1 MSNPLPPKTSM
12 FWHDNS
18 YTHEEAVQAFES
30 DGTLKSLNTVPTTA
44 SDDMAGSPPERSMFW
59 EGETKKI
66 DPPPPSEPE
75 PLNLKTEKEPTEALP
90 AHFIPVRYAIDQLE
104 TEETQPFGLPD
115 EWKGQGPAKLNTV
128 GYTLRQLR
136 DGWLYVYD
144 AINKSLDEYEIKG
157 TQFTLY
163 KLGESESPESE
174 QRGTPEGAK
183 PFLTYEDGSV
193 LSICYSEHRWTWN
206 MFMRV
211 LNNPSNHIDRMQTV
225 VLSANENQ
233 HNIAPIDKLTQVA
246 DIEPSAVD
254 DGRFADSGIATKAD
268 EDGSTFKPVA
278 AESDLTSAIPEEES
292 GYFVAIKDYAAD
304 IQDMSLHFV
313 GAASPYRLF
322 TDQFSNQWNLM
333 QTAMQLCMFGATD
346 EIDMPASV
354 KRNSEELSF
363 YTDMAEYYD
372 SSSQLDLAEQNKSSV
387 QSGYPAKFSAGA
399 IESHQHTQSDIAKAI
414 QDKYRISAG
423 RFGKYEQWI
432 ATERWRKQ
440 LNWKQMLSEMQELS
454 EQNETM
460 LAEVVSVKSDFI
472 AVMESLTPHHLE
484 RTFDLYSEDT
494 QYSLYQLH
502 KQAVESFT
510 LVVQE
515 EDRQWAESQWE
526 KPTSLFALYTSG
538 FSRSL
543 FKEVE
548 KLIPQKVVNPI
559 GKANVAKNDSDT
571 ESANIESSDNQFMD
585 YVSAASNRLTMYSKI
600 LDFISNPNTAETAFL
615 KDIAQGFK
623 ELDAVFRATNSALLR
638 GGIELAVSFSSHTSL
653 MIMSLLS
660 EKLTLDSFHIRA
672 VFLERLSLDTAIKV
686 NKKYPQNFGSWKSNY
701 DKRLAASNKNRK
713 VLAAFNKGDN
723 TVSNQQYKQALRQQR
738 HLQKSLA
745 VATFEYPQYIEFS
758 DELVKATIELRKS
771 IWNNKVDNLNKLFE
785 DVGGLGFL
793 ALVFNCIALA
803 DTMNSIQE
811 TGLMSQDDFLDIQQ
825 KLFYTAGAW
834 TGIRTGKLWDK
845 VKGSDEL
852 REHSLKTLKK
862 LVDRNTKGFENLL
875 LDDLKIFN
883 KWLAIT
889 GALGALASGI
899 EAYRSFQMSSTLS
912 GEEKA
917 LEYINFSALSVL
929 TIASSAQ
936 AIGATGLLTV
946 NFTMG
951 GPMMFVVAVATVVYL
966 STSYLK
972 DKVKKDDYQKWL
984 NKLPWGYDS
993 NRAQWSNSPSML
1005 NRTQENSLLVKNAL
1019 FELESIIQQPMVF
1032 HKPIERIQAFP
1043 QYTHRELVGLEV
1055 HIQIPKSV
1063 AYGGIK
1069 LQTNTNASE
1078 EDLMSGSWHINVD
1091 LETLQPIKEGSKD
1104 QVAYK
1109 LELPIEEAKQYFAL
1123 KVGYELNEEASN
1135 SREYCFQNSIK
1146 QRASY
1151 AAISDNKKQ
1160 NTIKKSLTPI
1170 VGILGIQE

>member
-66 DPPPPSEPE
+66 DPPPLSEPE

-115 EWKGQGPAKLNTV
+115 EWKGQDPAKLNTV

-268 EDGSTFKPVA
+268 EDGSVFKPVA

-304 IQDMSLHFV
+304 IQDISLHFV

-322 TDQFSNQWNLM
+322 TDQFSNQWSLM
-333 QTAMQLCMFGATD
+333 QTAMQLCMFGASD
-346 EIDMPASV
+346 NIDMPTGV
-354 KRNSEELSF
+354 KRKNQELEF
-363 YTDMAEYYD
+363 YMDMADYYD
-372 SSSQLDLAEQNKSSV
+372 NSAMVDLTSESQAAIIKGMPSSFSQQAIDDYQKSTSEIAE
-387 QSGYPAKFSAGA
+387 
-399 IESHQHTQSDIAKAI
+399 AI
-414 QDKYRISAG
+414 QKKYGISAN

-454 EQNETM
+454 EQKETM
-460 LAEVVSVKSDFI
+460 LAEVVSVKRDFI

-515 EDRQWAESQWE
+515 EDRQWAESQWD
-526 KPTSLFALYTSG
+526 KPTSLLALYTSG

-543 FKEVE
+543 FKQVE
-548 KLIPQKVVNPI
+548 KLIPEQVSNQV
-559 GKANVAKNDSDT
+559 GEVDVAKNVPDT
-571 ESANIESSDNQFMD
+571 ESSDKKFMD
-585 YVSAASNRLTMYSKI
+585 YVSEASNRVGMYAKVM
-600 LDFISNPNTAETAFL
+600 DFISNPNTAETEFL
-615 KDIAQGFK
+615 KDIAKGFD
-623 ELDAVFRATNSALLR
+623 ELDSIFKATNSALLK
-638 GGIELAVSFSSHTSL
+638 GAIEVGVSLTAQAS
-653 MIMSLLS
+653 IIIISLLS
-660 EKLTLDSFHIRA
+660 KPFTRKSFYIRA
-672 VFLERLSLDTAIKV
+672 AVVERLSMDTPINV
-686 NKKYPQNFGSWKSNY
+686 NKGYAQNFGSWKSNH
-701 DKRLAASNKNRK
+701 DKKLIASNQNKE
-713 VLAAFNKGDN
+713 VLAAFNKGDK
-723 TVSNQQYKQALRQQR
+723 TISNKQYKNALQQQR

-745 VATFEYPQYIEFS
+745 VATLEYPHYIELP
-758 DELVKATIELRKS
+758 DDVLEATIQMRKD
-771 IWNNKVDNLNKLFE
+771 IWDNRLSNLNKRFE

-793 ALVFNCIALA
+793 ALIFNCLALA
-803 DTMNSIQE
+803 DAMSSIQE
-811 TGLMSQDDFLDIQQ
+811 TGLMSHDDFLDIQQ
-825 KLFYTAGAW
+825 KLFYAAGAW
-834 TGIRTGKLWDK
+834 TGIRTGKFWDT
-845 VKGSDEL
+845 VQGDHRL
-852 REHSLKTLKK
+852 RSHSFKTLKV
-862 LVDRNTKGFENLL
+862 LAADQVDGFDNLA
-875 LDDLKIFN
+875 LDSLKAFN
-883 KWLAIT
+883 KWLAVT
-889 GALGALASGI
+889 GALGAFASGVEAIRSYERENEVYGI
-899 EAYRSFQMSSTLS
+899 EQTLQKINTYTLTATSAIGLIQMGGVTGWLPVNITFGGPLTAALVIITALYLFVNLTLS
-912 GEEKA
+912 D
-917 LEYINFSALSVL
+917 
-929 TIASSAQ
+929 
-936 AIGATGLLTV
+936 
-946 NFTMG
+946 
-951 GPMMFVVAVATVVYL
+951 
-966 STSYLK
+966 LK
-972 DKVKKDDYQKWL
+972 QDDYQKWL
-984 NKLPWGYDS
+984 DKLPWGYHPS
-993 NRAQWSNSPSML
+993 KSQWSKAPSML
-1005 NRTQENSLLVKNAL
+1005 EREAQNSALVKEAL
-1019 FELESIIQQPMVF
+1019 FNLQSIIQQPIIF
-1032 HKPIERIQAFP
+1032 HKPIENITAYP
-1043 QYTHRELVGLEV
+1043 QYTHRESVGLEIRIEV
-1055 HIQIPKSV
+1055 PSAV
-1063 AYGGIK
+1063 AHDGIE
-1069 LQTNTNASE
+1069 LITSTTST
-1078 EDLMSGSWHINVD
+1078 EDELVSGSWYNNVD
-1091 LETLQPIKEGSKD
+1091 LETLQPITDATKENSIYIVK
-1104 QVAYK
+1104 
-1109 LELPIEEAKQYFAL
+1109 LPIDESTQYIAL
-1123 KVGYELNEEASN
+1123 KVSYEYESDVEH
-1135 SREYCFQNSIK
+1135 RHVYWFQNSVK
-1146 QRASY
+1146 QSASY
-1151 AAISDNKKQ
+1151 TAISDNMKQ
-1160 NTIKKSLTPI
+1160 TTIKKSLTPA
-1170 VGILGIQE
+1170 VGTIALQE

>member
-75 PLNLKTEKEPTEALP
+75 PLYLKTEKEPTEALP

-104 TEETQPFGLPD
+104 TEETQPFGLPE

-246 DIEPSAVD
+246 DIESSAVD

-268 EDGSTFKPVA
+268 EDGSVFKPVA
-278 AESDLTSAIPEEES
+278 TESDLTSAIPEEES

-333 QTAMQLCMFGATD
+333 QTAMQLCMFGASD

-354 KRNSEELSF
+354 KRNGEELSF

-414 QDKYRISAG
+414 QDKYRISAS

-454 EQNETM
+454 EQKETM
-460 LAEVVSVKSDFI
+460 LAQVVSVKSDFI

-510 LVVQE
+510 LVMQE

-526 KPTSLFALYTSG
+526 KPTSLLALYASG

-543 FKEVE
+543 FKVIE
-548 KLIPQKVVNPI
+548 KNI
-559 GKANVAKNDSDT
+559 T
-571 ESANIESSDNQFMD
+571 EAQNEQSIASENSAPDNQLMD
-585 YVSAASNRLTMYSKI
+585 QISATSNRVSMYSKI
-600 LDFISNPNTAETAFL
+600 MDFVSNPNTAETDFL
-615 KDIAQGFK
+615 KDIAKGFK
-623 ELDAVFRATNSALLR
+623 ELDIIFKSAISALAKGVLEFGVSLTSQASIMLMPVFAKPLNR
-638 GGIELAVSFSSHTSL
+638 HSYYLFAVIAEHMAHNMPVTIKEGYARDFKKWKTRVNGYL
-653 MIMSLLS
+653 VKL
-660 EKLTLDSFHIRA
+660 EKNDAIIADFQKSNRKADSKYKTA
-672 VFLERLSLDTAIKV
+672 LE
-686 NKKYPQNFGSWKSNY
+686 NKKTIK
-701 DKRLAASNKNRK
+701 KA
-713 VLAAFNKGDN
+713 
-723 TVSNQQYKQALRQQR
+723 
-738 HLQKSLA
+738 LA
-745 VATFEYPQYIEFS
+745 VATLEYPQYIELP
-758 DELVKATIELRKS
+758 DDLPQRTVELRTR
-771 IWNNKVDNLNKLFE
+771 IVMNKLDDLNKLFE
-785 DVGGLGFL
+785 NAGGLGFM
-793 ALVFNCIALA
+793 ALVFNCIALGDA
-803 DTMNSIQE
+803 MRNIQD
-811 TGLMSQDDFLDIQQ
+811 TGLMSSDEFLDIQQ
-825 KLFYTAGAW
+825 KLFYTVNAW
-834 TGIRTGKLWDK
+834 TGIRSSKLWDV
-845 VKGSDEL
+845 VKGDEKLRTHSYKALKQLVSDD
-852 REHSLKTLKK
+852 KNFAN
-862 LVDRNTKGFENLL
+862 VAI
-875 LDDLKIFN
+875 DDLRVFN
-883 KWLAIT
+883 KWLAIA

-899 EAYRSFQMSSTLS
+899 EAYRSLQKIEALS
-912 GEEKA
+912 GQEKV

-929 TIASSAQ
+929 TLAGTAQ

-951 GPMMFVVAVATVVYL
+951 GPMMFIVAVATVVYL
-966 STSYLK
+966 SANYLK

-984 NKLPWGYDS
+984 NKLPWGYHSDKE
-993 NRAQWSNSPSML
+993 RWSQSSSLVEREKHNS
-1005 NRTQENSLLVKNAL
+1005 SLVQKAL
-1019 FELESIIQQPMVF
+1019 FELKTIMDKPLICQIPMMRTVPNSTTQYPAAKQELF
-1032 HKPIERIQAFP
+1032 GIE
-1043 QYTHRELVGLEV
+1043 L
-1055 HIQIPKSV
+1055 HIQVPTNT
-1063 AYGGIK
+1063 ARDGIK
-1069 LQTNTNASE
+1069 LRTNTSVTE
-1078 EDLMSGSWHINVD
+1078 EGLMAGVWYTGVD
-1091 LETLQPIKEGSKD
+1091 LETLNSSTDSSDSQS
-1104 QVAYK
+1104 VYK
-1109 LELPIEEAKQYFAL
+1109 LTLPMKDSASYLAFEVEYTLDDKNEL
-1123 KVGYELNEEASN
+1123 
-1135 SREYCFQNSIK
+1135 SRKYWFQNNAK
-1146 QRASY
+1146 QRATY
-1151 AAISDNKKQ
+1151 TAISDNTKQ
-1160 NTIKKSLTPI
+1160 ATIRSSLTSDASE
-1170 VGILGIQE
+1170 LSLQE

>member
-115 EWKGQGPAKLNTV
+115 GWKGQGPAKLNTV

-233 HNIAPIDKLTQVA
+233 PNIAPIDKLTQVA
-246 DIEPSAVD
+246 DIESSTVD

-268 EDGSTFKPVA
+268 EDGSIFKPVA
-278 AESDLTSAIPEEES
+278 AEGDLTSAIPEEES

-322 TDQFSNQWNLM
+322 TDQFSNQWSLM
-333 QTAMQLCMFGATD
+333 QTAMQLCMFGASD
-346 EIDMPASV
+346 EIDMPARV

-414 QDKYRISAG
+414 QDKYRISAS

-454 EQNETM
+454 EQKETM
-460 LAEVVSVKSDFI
+460 LDQVVSVKSDFI

-510 LVVQE
+510 LVMQE

-526 KPTSLFALYTSG
+526 KPTSLLALYASG

-543 FKEVE
+543 FKVIE
-548 KLIPQKVVNPI
+548 KNITEAQNEQSI
-559 GKANVAKNDSDT
+559 ASENSD
-571 ESANIESSDNQFMD
+571 ADNQLMD
-585 YVSAASNRLTMYSKI
+585 QISATSNRVSMYSKI
-600 LDFISNPNTAETAFL
+600 MDFVSNPNTAETDFL
-615 KDIAQGFK
+615 KDIAKGFQ
-623 ELDAVFRATNSALLR
+623 ELDIIFKSAIGALAKGVLEFGVSMTSQASIMLMPVFAKPLNRHSYYLFAVIAEHMAHNMPVKIKEGYALDFKKWKTRVNDYL
-638 GGIELAVSFSSHTSL
+638 I
-653 MIMSLLS
+653 
-660 EKLTLDSFHIRA
+660 KLKKNDAIIADFQKNNRKADSKYTA
-672 VFLERLSLDTAIKV
+672 ALKNKKAIK
-686 NKKYPQNFGSWKSNY
+686 K
-701 DKRLAASNKNRK
+701 A
-713 VLAAFNKGDN
+713 
-723 TVSNQQYKQALRQQR
+723 
-738 HLQKSLA
+738 LA
-745 VATFEYPQYIEFS
+745 VATLEYPQRIVLP
-758 DELVKATIELRKS
+758 DDLPQKTVELRMRLVT
-771 IWNNKVDNLNKLFE
+771 NKLNDLNKLFE
-785 DVGGLGFL
+785 NAGGLGFM
-793 ALVFNCIALA
+793 ALVFNCIALGDA
-803 DTMNSIQE
+803 MSSIQDTE
-811 TGLMSQDDFLDIQQ
+811 LMSSDEFLDIQQ
-825 KLFYTAGAW
+825 KFFYTANAW
-834 TGIRTGKLWDK
+834 TGIRTGKLWNQ
-845 VKGSDEL
+845 VKGNDKL
-852 REHSLKTLKK
+852 RKKSFNTLKS
-862 LVDRNTKGFENLL
+862 LVSNQVEGYENLAI
-875 LDDLKIFN
+875 DDLKVFN

-899 EAYRSFQMSSTLS
+899 EAYRSWFKIDNLTGQ
-912 GEEKA
+912 EQIFER
-917 LEYINFSALSVL
+917 INFYSLLTLTGTSVVQVL
-929 TIASSAQ
+929 
-936 AIGATGLLTV
+936 GATGALTTT
-946 NFTMG
+946 FTFG
-951 GPMMFVVAVATVVYL
+951 WPMMFVIAAATAIYL
-966 STSYLK
+966 LNNYIRNKNKL
-972 DKVKKDDYQKWL
+972 DEYQKWL
-984 NKLPWGYDS
+984 DNLPWGYS
-993 NRAQWSNSPSML
+993 ANRLRWSRSEVLLERNVHNSEVV
-1005 NRTQENSLLVKNAL
+1005 QKAL
-1019 FELESIIQQPMVF
+1019 FDLHTIMEQPTIYQQPILRVAPNSQTQYPAV
-1032 HKPIERIQAFP
+1032 KQELSGIE
-1043 QYTHRELVGLEV
+1043 L
-1055 HIQIPKSV
+1055 HIQLPIS
-1063 AYGGIK
+1063 AARNGIK
-1069 LQTNTNASE
+1069 FRTNTAATE
-1078 EDLMSGSWHINVD
+1078 EELISGVWHAGVE
-1091 LETLQPIKEGSKD
+1091 LETLTSSTNSSDSQSIYKLNLPIKGSTD
-1104 QVAYK
+1104 YLA
-1109 LELPIEEAKQYFAL
+1109 LEIEYILDDES
-1123 KVGYELNEEASN
+1123 EL
-1135 SREYCFQNSIK
+1135 SRKYWFQNSAK
-1146 QRASY
+1146 QRATY
-1151 AAISDNKKQ
+1151 TAISDNTKQ
-1160 NTIKKSLTPI
+1160 VAIISSLNSS
-1170 VGILGIQE
+1170 VSELSLQE

>member
-30 DGTLKSLNTVPTTA
+30 DGTLKSLNIVPTTE
-44 SDDMAGSPPERSMFW
+44 SDDLAGSPPKRSMFW

-75 PLNLKTEKEPTEALP
+75 PLNLKNEKEPTEALP

-104 TEETQPFGLPD
+104 TEETQPFGLPE

-136 DGWLYVYD
+136 DGWLYAYD
-144 AINKSLDEYEIKG
+144 SINKSLDEYEIKG

-233 HNIAPIDKLTQVA
+233 HNIASIDKLTQVA
-246 DIEPSAVD
+246 DIESSAVD

-268 EDGSTFKPVA
+268 EDGSVFKPVA

-322 TDQFSNQWNLM
+322 TDQFSNQWSLM
-333 QTAMQLCMFGATD
+333 QTAMQLCMFGASD
-346 EIDMPASV
+346 NIDMPTGV
-354 KRNSEELSF
+354 KRKNQELEF
-363 YTDMAEYYD
+363 YMDMADYYD
-372 SSSQLDLAEQNKSSV
+372 NSAMVDLTSESQAAIIKGMPSSFSQQAIDDYQKSTSEIAE
-387 QSGYPAKFSAGA
+387 
-399 IESHQHTQSDIAKAI
+399 AI
-414 QDKYRISAG
+414 QKKYGISAN

-454 EQNETM
+454 EQKETM
-460 LAEVVSVKSDFI
+460 LAEVVSVKRDFI

-515 EDRQWAESQWE
+515 EDRQWAESQWD
-526 KPTSLFALYTSG
+526 KPTSLLALYTSG

-543 FKEVE
+543 FKQVE
-548 KLIPQKVVNPI
+548 KLIPEQVSNQV
-559 GKANVAKNDSDT
+559 GEVDVAKNVPDT
-571 ESANIESSDNQFMD
+571 ESSDKKFMD
-585 YVSAASNRLTMYSKI
+585 YVSEASNRVGMYAKVM
-600 LDFISNPNTAETAFL
+600 DFISNPNTAETEFL
-615 KDIAQGFK
+615 KDIAKGFD
-623 ELDAVFRATNSALLR
+623 ELDSIFKATNSALLK
-638 GGIELAVSFSSHTSL
+638 GAIEVGVSLTAQAS
-653 MIMSLLS
+653 IIIISLLS
-660 EKLTLDSFHIRA
+660 KPFTRKSFYIRA
-672 VFLERLSLDTAIKV
+672 AVVERLSMDTPINV
-686 NKKYPQNFGSWKSNY
+686 NKGYAQNFGSWKSNH
-701 DKRLAASNKNRK
+701 DKKLIASNQNKE
-713 VLAAFNKGDN
+713 VLAAFKKGDK
-723 TVSNQQYKQALRQQR
+723 TISNKQYKKALQQQR

-745 VATFEYPQYIEFS
+745 VATLEYPHYIELP
-758 DELVKATIELRKS
+758 DDVLEATIQMRKD
-771 IWNNKVDNLNKLFE
+771 IWDNRLSNLNKRFE

-793 ALVFNCIALA
+793 ALTFNCLALA
-803 DTMNSIQE
+803 DAINSIQE

-834 TGIRTGKLWDK
+834 TGIRTGKFWDS
-845 VKGSDEL
+845 VKGDPKLRAHSYKVLKEL
-852 REHSLKTLKK
+852 VNQNVE
-862 LVDRNTKGFENLL
+862 GFENLI
-875 LDDLKIFN
+875 LDDLKVFN

-899 EAYRSFQMSSTLS
+899 EAYRSWQSVDDVYGLESKLYLANTVTL
-912 GEEKA
+912 G
-917 LEYINFSALSVL
+917 L
-929 TIASSAQ
+929 TG
-936 AIGATGLLTV
+936 AIGAFQFLGASTGTFSTNLLFGGPVTAALVILTV
-946 NFTMG
+946 T
-951 GPMMFVVAVATVVYL
+951 YL
-966 STSYLK
+966 AISYMLNK
-972 DKVKKDDYQKWL
+972 MKQDDYQKWL
-984 NKLPWGYDS
+984 DKLPWGYHPS
-993 NRAQWSNSPSML
+993 RTQWSQSSSLPEREKHNSA
-1005 NRTQENSLLVKNAL
+1005 LVQQAL
-1019 FELESIIQQPMVF
+1019 FDLQSIIQQPTVY
-1032 HKPIERIQAFP
+1032 HQPIEKVQAYP
-1043 QYTHRELVGLEV
+1043 GYTHRELVGLEV
-1055 HIQIPKSV
+1055 HIQLPRR
-1063 AYGGIK
+1063 AATNGITVT
-1069 LQTNTNASE
+1069 TNTKAT
-1078 EDLMSGSWHINVD
+1078 EDDLTSGSWHHNAD
-1091 LETLQPIKEGSKD
+1091 LVTLQTQDQARKESL
-1104 QVAYK
+1104 VYK
-1109 LELPIEEAKQYFAL
+1109 VTLPIEEADQYFAMQVSYDVEDDAPA
-1123 KVGYELNEEASN
+1123 KH
-1135 SREYCFQNSIK
+1135 EYWFQNSVK
-1146 QRASY
+1146 QSATY
-1151 AAISDNKKQ
+1151 GVISDNTKQ
-1160 NTIKKSLTPI
+1160 NIIKKSLTPI
-1170 VGILGIQE
+1170 VGTLGFQE

>member
-18 YTHEEAVQAFES
+18 YTYEEAVQAFES
-30 DGTLKSLNTVPTTA
+30 DGTLKSLNIVPTTE
-44 SDDMAGSPPERSMFW
+44 SDDLAGSPPESSMFW

-75 PLNLKTEKEPTEALP
+75 PLNLKNEKEPTEALP

-104 TEETQPFGLPD
+104 TEETQPFGLPE

-174 QRGTPEGAK
+174 QRGTPQDAR
-183 PFLTYEDGSV
+183 PFLTYVNGSV
-193 LSICYSEHRWTWN
+193 LSICFSEHRWTWHT
-206 MFMRV
+206 FMRV
-211 LNNPSNHIDRMQTV
+211 LNNPSNHIDRMQTI

-246 DIEPSAVD
+246 DIESSAVD

-333 QTAMQLCMFGATD
+333 QTAMQLCMFGASD

-372 SSSQLDLAEQNKSSV
+372 SSNQLDLAEQNKSSV

-414 QDKYRISAG
+414 QDKYRISAS

-454 EQNETM
+454 EQKETL
-460 LAEVVSVKSDFI
+460 LAQVVWVKRDFI

-510 LVVQE
+510 LVMQE

-526 KPTSLFALYTSG
+526 KPTSLLALYASG

-543 FKEVE
+543 FKVIKKNITEAQNE
-548 KLIPQKVVNPI
+548 QSIASENP
-559 GKANVAKNDSDT
+559 AP
-571 ESANIESSDNQFMD
+571 DNQLMD
-585 YVSAASNRLTMYSKI
+585 QISATSNRVSMYSKI
-600 LDFISNPNTAETAFL
+600 MDFVSNPNTAETDFL
-615 KDIAQGFK
+615 KDIAKGFQ
-623 ELDAVFRATNSALLR
+623 ELDIIFKSAIGALAKGVLEFGVSMTSQASIMLMPVFAQPLNRHSYYLFAVIAEHMAHDMPVTIKEGYARDFKKWKKRVNGYLVKLEKNDAIIADFQKNNRKADSKYTTAL
-638 GGIELAVSFSSHTSL
+638 E
-653 MIMSLLS
+653 
-660 EKLTLDSFHIRA
+660 
-672 VFLERLSLDTAIKV
+672 
-686 NKKYPQNFGSWKSNY
+686 NKKTIK
-701 DKRLAASNKNRK
+701 KA
-713 VLAAFNKGDN
+713 
-723 TVSNQQYKQALRQQR
+723 
-738 HLQKSLA
+738 LA
-745 VATFEYPQYIEFS
+745 VATLEYPQYIELP
-758 DELVKATIELRKS
+758 DDLPQRTVELRTR
-771 IWNNKVDNLNKLFE
+771 IVMNKLDDLNKLFE
-785 DVGGLGFL
+785 NAGGLGFM
-793 ALVFNCIALA
+793 ALVFNCIALGDA
-803 DTMNSIQE
+803 MSSIQD
-811 TGLMSQDDFLDIQQ
+811 TGLMSSDEFLDIQQ
-825 KLFYTAGAW
+825 KLFYTANAW

-845 VKGSDEL
+845 VKGDPLL
-852 REHSLKTLKK
+852 RSRSAKTLKE
-862 LVDRNTKGFENLL
+862 LVVNDKNFSNIAI
-875 LDDLKIFN
+875 DDLKVFN
-883 KWLAIT
+883 KWLAVT
-889 GALGALASGI
+889 GVIGALASGI
-899 EAYRSFQMSSTLS
+899 EAYRSWNKIDNLHGKERVVEYFNFASLVGLTLI
-912 GEEKA
+912 GG
-917 LEYINFSALSVL
+917 F
-929 TIASSAQ
+929 Q
-936 AIGATGLLTV
+936 AIGGLTGIWSANIL
-946 NFTMG
+946 FG
-951 GPMMFVVAVATVVYL
+951 GPIMFVIMGLTAVYL
-966 STSYLK
+966 LSNHIMSKLK
-972 DKVKKDDYQKWL
+972 QDDYQKWL
-984 NKLPWGYDS
+984 DKLPWGYHS
-993 NRAQWSNSPSML
+993 NKARWSQSSSLVEREKHNSSL
-1005 NRTQENSLLVKNAL
+1005 VQEAL
-1019 FELESIIQQPMVF
+1019 FELKTIMDKPLIRQIPMMRIVPNSQTQYPAAKQELF
-1032 HKPIERIQAFP
+1032 GIE
-1043 QYTHRELVGLEV
+1043 L
-1055 HIQIPKSV
+1055 HIQVPTNN
-1063 AYGGIK
+1063 ARDGIK
-1069 LQTNTNASE
+1069 LRTNTSVTE
-1078 EDLMSGSWHINVD
+1078 EGLMSGAWYTGVN
-1091 LETLQPIKEGSKD
+1091 LETLNSSTDSLDSQS
-1104 QVAYK
+1104 VYK
-1109 LELPIEEAKQYFAL
+1109 LTLPMKDSANYLAFEIEYILDDKNEL
-1123 KVGYELNEEASN
+1123 
-1135 SREYCFQNSIK
+1135 SRKYWFQNNAK
-1146 QRASY
+1146 QRATY
-1151 AAISDNKKQ
+1151 TAISDNTKQ
-1160 NTIKKSLTPI
+1160 ATIRSSLSSITSE
-1170 VGILGIQE
+1170 LSLQE

>member
-104 TEETQPFGLPD
+104 TEETQPFGLPE

-233 HNIAPIDKLTQVA
+233 HNIASIDKLTQVA
-246 DIEPSAVD
+246 DIESSAVD
-254 DGRFADSGIATKAD
+254 DGRFADSGIVTKAD

-278 AESDLTSAIPEEES
+278 AESDLTSSIPEEES

-304 IQDMSLHFV
+304 IQDISLHFV

-322 TDQFSNQWNLM
+322 TDQFSNQWSLM
-333 QTAMQLCMFGATD
+333 QTAMQLCMFGASD
-346 EIDMPASV
+346 NIDMPTGV
-354 KRNSEELSF
+354 KRKNQELEF
-363 YTDMAEYYD
+363 YMDMADYYD
-372 SSSQLDLAEQNKSSV
+372 NSAMVDLTSESQAAIIKGMPSSFSQQAIDDYQKSTSEIAE
-387 QSGYPAKFSAGA
+387 
-399 IESHQHTQSDIAKAI
+399 AI
-414 QDKYRISAG
+414 QKKYGISAN

-454 EQNETM
+454 EQKETM

-510 LVVQE
+510 LVMQE

-526 KPTSLFALYTSG
+526 KPTSLLALYTSG

-543 FKEVE
+543 FKQVE
-548 KLIPQKVVNPI
+548 KLIPEQVSNQV
-559 GKANVAKNDSDT
+559 GEVDVAKNVPDT
-571 ESANIESSDNQFMD
+571 ESSDKKFMD
-585 YVSAASNRLTMYSKI
+585 YVSEASNRVGMYAKVM
-600 LDFISNPNTAETAFL
+600 DFISNPNTAETEFL
-615 KDIAQGFK
+615 KDIAKGFD
-623 ELDAVFRATNSALLR
+623 ELDSIFKATNSALLK
-638 GGIELAVSFSSHTSL
+638 GAIEVGVSLTAQAS
-653 MIMSLLS
+653 IIIISLLS
-660 EKLTLDSFHIRA
+660 KPFTRKSFYIRA
-672 VFLERLSLDTAIKV
+672 AVVERLSMDTPINV
-686 NKKYPQNFGSWKSNY
+686 NKGYAQNFGSWKSNH
-701 DKRLAASNKNRK
+701 DKKLIASNQNKE
-713 VLAAFNKGDN
+713 VLAAFNKGDK
-723 TVSNQQYKQALRQQR
+723 TISNKQYKNALQQQR

-745 VATFEYPQYIEFS
+745 VATLEYPHYIELP
-758 DELVKATIELRKS
+758 DDVLEATIQMRKD
-771 IWNNKVDNLNKLFE
+771 IWDNRLSNLNKRFE

-793 ALVFNCIALA
+793 ALIFNCLALA
-803 DTMNSIQE
+803 DAMSSIQE
-811 TGLMSQDDFLDIQQ
+811 TGLMSHDDFLDIQQ
-825 KLFYTAGAW
+825 KLFYAAGAW
-834 TGIRTGKLWDK
+834 TGIRTGKFWDT
-845 VKGSDEL
+845 VQGDHRL
-852 REHSLKTLKK
+852 RSHSFKTLKV
-862 LVDRNTKGFENLL
+862 LAADQVDGFDNLA
-875 LDDLKIFN
+875 LDSLKAFN
-883 KWLAIT
+883 KWLAVT
-889 GALGALASGI
+889 GALGAFASGVEAIRSYERENEVYGI
-899 EAYRSFQMSSTLS
+899 EQTLQKINTYTLTATSAIGLIQMGGVTGWLPVNITFGGPLTAALVIITALYLFVNLTLS
-912 GEEKA
+912 D
-917 LEYINFSALSVL
+917 
-929 TIASSAQ
+929 
-936 AIGATGLLTV
+936 
-946 NFTMG
+946 
-951 GPMMFVVAVATVVYL
+951 
-966 STSYLK
+966 LK
-972 DKVKKDDYQKWL
+972 QDDYQKWL
-984 NKLPWGYDS
+984 DKLPWGYHPS
-993 NRAQWSNSPSML
+993 KSQWSKAPSML
-1005 NRTQENSLLVKNAL
+1005 EREAQNSALVKEAL
-1019 FELESIIQQPMVF
+1019 FNLQSIIQQPIIF
-1032 HKPIERIQAFP
+1032 HKPIENITAYP
-1043 QYTHRELVGLEV
+1043 QYTHRESVGLEIRIEV
-1055 HIQIPKSV
+1055 PSAV
-1063 AYGGIK
+1063 AHDGIE
-1069 LQTNTNASE
+1069 LITSTTST
-1078 EDLMSGSWHINVD
+1078 EDELVSGSWYNNVD
-1091 LETLQPIKEGSKD
+1091 LETLQPITDATKENSIYIVK
-1104 QVAYK
+1104 
-1109 LELPIEEAKQYFAL
+1109 LPIDESTQYIAL
-1123 KVGYELNEEASN
+1123 KVSYEYESDVEH
-1135 SREYCFQNSIK
+1135 RHVYWFQNSVK
-1146 QRASY
+1146 QSASY
-1151 AAISDNKKQ
+1151 TAISDNMKQ
-1160 NTIKKSLTPI
+1160 TTIKKSLTPA
-1170 VGILGIQE
+1170 VGTIALQE

>member
-75 PLNLKTEKEPTEALP
+75 PLNLKNEKEPTEALP

-104 TEETQPFGLPD
+104 TEETQPFGLPE

-233 HNIAPIDKLTQVA
+233 HNIATIDKLTQVA
-246 DIEPSAVD
+246 DIESSAVD

-268 EDGSTFKPVA
+268 EDGSIFKPVA

-322 TDQFSNQWNLM
+322 SDQFSNQWSLM
-333 QTAMQLCMFGATD
+333 QTAMQLCMFGASD
-346 EIDMPASV
+346 NIDMPTGV
-354 KRNSEELSF
+354 KRKNQELEF
-363 YTDMAEYYD
+363 YMDMADYYD
-372 SSSQLDLAEQNKSSV
+372 NSAMVDLTSESQAAIIKGMPSSFSQQAIDDYQKSTS
-387 QSGYPAKFSAGA
+387 
-399 IESHQHTQSDIAKAI
+399 EIAKAI
-414 QDKYRISAG
+414 QKKYGISAN

-454 EQNETM
+454 EQKETM
-460 LAEVVSVKSDFI
+460 LAEVVSVKTDFI

-526 KPTSLFALYTSG
+526 KPTSLLALYTSG

-543 FKEVE
+543 FKQVE
-548 KLIPQKVVNPI
+548 KLIPEQVSNQV
-559 GKANVAKNDSDT
+559 GEVDVAKNVPDT
-571 ESANIESSDNQFMD
+571 ESSDKKFMD
-585 YVSAASNRLTMYSKI
+585 YVSEASNRVGMYAKVM
-600 LDFISNPNTAETAFL
+600 DFISNPNTAETEFL
-615 KDIAQGFK
+615 KDIAKGFD
-623 ELDAVFRATNSALLR
+623 ELDSIFKATNSALLK
-638 GGIELAVSFSSHTSL
+638 GAIEVGVSLTAQAS
-653 MIMSLLS
+653 IIIISLLS
-660 EKLTLDSFHIRA
+660 KPFTRTSFYIRA
-672 VFLERLSLDTAIKV
+672 AVVERLSIDTPINV
-686 NKKYPQNFGSWKSNY
+686 NKGYAQNFGSWKSNH
-701 DKRLAASNKNRK
+701 DKKLIASNQNKE
-713 VLAAFNKGDN
+713 VLAAFNKGDK
-723 TVSNQQYKQALRQQR
+723 TISNKQYKNALQQQR

-745 VATFEYPQYIEFS
+745 VATLEYPHYIELP
-758 DELVKATIELRKS
+758 DDVLEATIQMRKD
-771 IWNNKVDNLNKLFE
+771 IWDNRLSNLNKRFE

-793 ALVFNCIALA
+793 ALIFNCLALA
-803 DTMNSIQE
+803 DAINSIQE

-834 TGIRTGKLWDK
+834 TGIRTGKFWDI
-845 VKGSDEL
+845 VKGDPRLRSHSYKVLKEL
-852 REHSLKTLKK
+852 VNNNAR
-862 LVDRNTKGFENLL
+862 GFENLI
-875 LDDLKIFN
+875 LDDLKVFN

-899 EAYRSFQMSSTLS
+899 EAYRSWQNVDDVYGLESTLYLANTVTL
-912 GEEKA
+912 G
-917 LEYINFSALSVL
+917 L
-929 TIASSAQ
+929 TG
-936 AIGATGLLTV
+936 AIGAFQFLGASTGTFSTNLLFGGPVTAALVILTV
-946 NFTMG
+946 T
-951 GPMMFVVAVATVVYL
+951 YL
-966 STSYLK
+966 AINYMLNNIK
-972 DKVKKDDYQKWL
+972 QDDYQKWL
-984 NKLPWGYDS
+984 DKLPWGYHPS
-993 NRAQWSNSPSML
+993 RTQWSQSASLPEREKHNS
-1005 NRTQENSLLVKNAL
+1005 ELVQQAL
-1019 FELESIIQQPMVF
+1019 FDLQSIIQQPTVY
-1032 HKPIERIQAFP
+1032 HQPIEKVQAYP
-1043 QYTHRELVGLEV
+1043 GYTYRELVGLEV
-1055 HIQIPKSV
+1055 HIQLPRR
-1063 AYGGIK
+1063 AATNGITVT
-1069 LQTNTNASE
+1069 TNTKAT
-1078 EDLMSGSWHINVD
+1078 EDDLTSGSWHHNAD
-1091 LETLQPIKEGSKD
+1091 LVTLQTQDQASKETL
-1104 QVAYK
+1104 VYK
-1109 LELPIEEAKQYFAL
+1109 VTLPIEEADQYFAMQVSYDVEDDAPA
-1123 KVGYELNEEASN
+1123 K
-1135 SREYCFQNSIK
+1135 REYWFQNSVK
-1146 QRASY
+1146 QSATY
-1151 AAISDNKKQ
+1151 GVISDNTKQ
-1160 NTIKKSLTPI
+1160 NIIKKSLTPI
-1170 VGILGIQE
+1170 VGALGFKE

>member
-233 HNIAPIDKLTQVA
+233 HNIASIDKLTQVA
-246 DIEPSAVD
+246 DIESSAVD
-254 DGRFADSGIATKAD
+254 DGRFADSGIVTKAD

-278 AESDLTSAIPEEES
+278 AESDLTSSIPEEES

-304 IQDMSLHFV
+304 IQDISLHFV

-333 QTAMQLCMFGATD
+333 QTAMQLCMFGASD
-346 EIDMPASV
+346 NIDMPTGV
-354 KRNSEELSF
+354 KRKNQELEF
-363 YTDMAEYYD
+363 YMDMADYYD
-372 SSSQLDLAEQNKSSV
+372 NSAMVDLTSESQAAIIKGMPSSFSQQAIDDYQKSTSEIAE
-387 QSGYPAKFSAGA
+387 
-399 IESHQHTQSDIAKAI
+399 AI
-414 QDKYRISAG
+414 QKKYGISAN

-454 EQNETM
+454 EQKETM

-526 KPTSLFALYTSG
+526 KPTSLLALYASG

-543 FKEVE
+543 FKVIE
-548 KLIPQKVVNPI
+548 KNIIEAENEQSIASEN
-559 GKANVAKNDSDT
+559 SD
-571 ESANIESSDNQFMD
+571 ADNQLMD
-585 YVSAASNRLTMYSKI
+585 QISATSNRVSMYSKI
-600 LDFISNPNTAETAFL
+600 MDFVSNPNTAETDFL
-615 KDIAQGFK
+615 KDIAKGFQ
-623 ELDAVFRATNSALLR
+623 ELDIIFKSAIGALAKGVIEFGVSLTSQASIMLMPVFAKPLNRHSYYLFAVIAEHMAHNMPVTLNESYARDFKKWKTRVNDYPSELKKNDAVIADFQKNNRKADSKYTTAL
-638 GGIELAVSFSSHTSL
+638 
-653 MIMSLLS
+653 
-660 EKLTLDSFHIRA
+660 K
-672 VFLERLSLDTAIKV
+672 
-686 NKKYPQNFGSWKSNY
+686 NKKRIK
-701 DKRLAASNKNRK
+701 KA
-713 VLAAFNKGDN
+713 
-723 TVSNQQYKQALRQQR
+723 
-738 HLQKSLA
+738 LA
-745 VATFEYPQYIEFS
+745 VATLEYPQRIVLP
-758 DELVKATIELRKS
+758 DDLPQKTVELRMRLAT
-771 IWNNKVDNLNKLFE
+771 NKLDDLNKLFE
-785 DVGGLGFL
+785 NAGGLGFM
-793 ALVFNCIALA
+793 AFVFNCIALSDA
-803 DTMNSIQE
+803 MSSIQE

-834 TGIRTGKLWDK
+834 TGIRTGKFWDS
-845 VKGSDEL
+845 VKGDPKLRAHSYKVLKEL
-852 REHSLKTLKK
+852 VNNNAR
-862 LVDRNTKGFENLL
+862 GFENLI
-875 LDDLKIFN
+875 LDDLKVFN

-899 EAYRSFQMSSTLS
+899 EAYRSWQSVDDVYGLESKLYLANTVTL
-912 GEEKA
+912 G
-917 LEYINFSALSVL
+917 L
-929 TIASSAQ
+929 TG
-936 AIGATGLLTV
+936 AIGAFQFLGASTGTFSTNLLFGGPVTAALVILTV
-946 NFTMG
+946 T
-951 GPMMFVVAVATVVYL
+951 YL
-966 STSYLK
+966 AINYMLNKLK
-972 DKVKKDDYQKWL
+972 QDDYQKWL
-984 NKLPWGYDS
+984 DKLPWGYHPARS
-993 NRAQWSNSPSML
+993 QWSQSSSLPERQKHNSA
-1005 NRTQENSLLVKNAL
+1005 LVQQAL
-1019 FELESIIQQPMVF
+1019 FDLQSIIQQPTVY
-1032 HKPIERIQAFP
+1032 HQPIEKIQAYP
-1043 QYTHRELVGLEV
+1043 GYTHRELVGLEV
-1055 HIQIPKSV
+1055 HIQ
-1063 AYGGIK
+1063 
-1069 LQTNTNASE
+1069 LQRRAATNGVTVSTNTKAT
-1078 EDLMSGSWHINVD
+1078 EDDLTSGSWYQNAD
-1091 LETLQPIKEGSKD
+1091 LVTLQTQDQASKESL
-1104 QVAYK
+1104 VYK
-1109 LELPIEEAKQYFAL
+1109 VTLPIEEADQYFAMQISYDVEDDAPA
-1123 KVGYELNEEASN
+1123 K
-1135 SREYCFQNSIK
+1135 REYWFQNSVK
-1146 QRASY
+1146 QSATY
-1151 AAISDNKKQ
+1151 GVISDNTKQ
-1160 NTIKKSLTPI
+1160 NIIKKSLTPI
-1170 VGILGIQE
+1170 VGALGFKE